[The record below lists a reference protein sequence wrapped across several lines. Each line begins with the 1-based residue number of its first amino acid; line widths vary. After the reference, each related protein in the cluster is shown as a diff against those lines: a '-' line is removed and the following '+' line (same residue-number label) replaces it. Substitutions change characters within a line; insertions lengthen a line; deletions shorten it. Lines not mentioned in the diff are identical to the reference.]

1 MEAQYSIFSLEFDY
15 FCLHYL
21 SRLRMFSPS
30 YMDKSCLKT
39 ASLILIA
46 LVLASCGTR
55 KLAVSQYE
63 TTTIQDD
70 ILAYSKKHLGKPYRY
85 AGKGPNAFDCSG
97 FTSFVFRSFGYRL
110 NSSSAGQDRQ
120 VPTIARREELRKGD
134 LVFFEG
140 SRRNGRVG
148 HVGIVSELLPSG
160 QFRFIHASTTSGVI
174 ISSSSEPY
182 YAARY
187 LRGGRVLEENASY
200 VTRQNPATARQQKPD
215 RLTSMDPSFPPASIQ
230 KAMKSGTE
238 KKVSIAAND
247 PDSPVVVVQAG
258 PSKNIPLPE
267 RNRNNDHA
275 REAGKSN
282 QKNGGIEKANS
293 DMVLRENSSEIPSPP
308 INHTVRMGETLY
320 SISRQYGCTVDQLKR
335 WNPQLKS
342 VLQAGEALLIYH

>member
-55 KLAVSQYE
+55 KLAISQYE

-120 VPTIARREELRKGD
+120 VPTIARKEELRRGD

-200 VTRQNPATARQQKPD
+200 VTRQNPATARQQKPGQ
-215 RLTSMDPSFPPASIQ
+215 LTSMDSSFPPASIQ
-230 KAMKSGTE
+230 EAIKPRT
-238 KKVSIAAND
+238 
-247 PDSPVVVVQAG
+247 DSPVTVVQTD
-258 PSKNIPLPE
+258 PLKNTPLPE
-267 RNRNNDHA
+267 RNRSGNHA

-282 QKNGGIEKANS
+282 QKKGAIQKANS
-293 DMVLRENSSEIPSPP
+293 DMVLRENNTSVPSPP
-308 INHTVRMGETLY
+308 MNHVVKMGETLY